1 MEPVPSLEA
10 GGVTGLRTKYASAL
24 LALGDIPY
32 EHAKLMSEEQIC
44 SLYELDHNIRKA
56 EGGTDDFWNLRP
68 RLIAAHRE
76 KTRRDIPE
84 IWHNKRARNLQEAH
98 KLRMADKEAGM
109 SARPAS
115 KWRR

>member
-1 MEPVPSLEA
+1 MSRRSHISME
-10 GGVTGLRTKYASAL
+10 TKLASAL
-24 LALGDIPY
+24 LQLGDVEY
-32 EHAKLMSEEQIC
+32 EHAKLMHEKQII
-44 SLYELDHNIRKA
+44 SLYQFDHGIRKA
-56 EGGTDDFWNLRP
+56 EDGTDHFSNLTP

-84 IWHNKRARNLQEAH
+84 IWHNKRARSLQEAH